1 MKQTLKYIYDKL
13 VELAKIAEAK
23 YSITLALASGV
34 IVLGSSFIGSRQ
46 ILVQILASATIVLA
60 LISII
65 YGFVALMARSINI
78 RQKKSPKNKTNLM
91 HFKTIIDFDEEGYL
105 EALKSKY
112 GFPANYK
119 FDEFDRD
126 LARSVIAQARV
137 DNIKF
142 AYFNLSLIFLI
153 ASVFSAV
160 AMVIILGG
168 L

>member
-34 IVLGSSFIGSRQ
+34 IVLGSSFIGSPQ
-46 ILVQILASATIVLA
+46 ILVQILASATIIFS

-65 YGFVALMARSINI
+65 YGFVALLARSIKI
-78 RQKKSPKNKTNLM
+78 RRKKSPKPRTNLM
-91 HFKTIIDFDEEGYL
+91 HFKTIINFDEESYL
-105 EALKSKY
+105 QEIQSRY

-126 LARSVIAQARV
+126 LARSVIAQAHV

-153 ASVFSAV
+153 FSVFSAV
-160 AMVIILGG
+160 AMVIVLGG